1 MLVVFDFPKLC
12 RCNDK
17 LIYFYTALQVSPS
30 RQPNLC
36 HQFRDQN
43 GTRDFIS
50 SSPASRRGNG
60 GNTQRGWTEREA
72 RHLSPLVRHLWHS
85 PFTRARWGAMRTNY
99 EGRRLPLFPSSPALG
114 RTKPDG
120 RMDVNGA
127 VRTRER
133 RRERERT
140 DRGGQRTER
149 RLFREI
155 RSTESERESTVDRVG
170 KERASE
176 RAEKGWA
183 DRTAGRPPSRQGSE
197 TSERPSNLAS
207 SSGIF

>member
-1 MLVVFDFPKLC
+1 MLLSTSFFRQLNVLSNKQYSRRSCDSFTSKAVPLQ
-12 RCNDK
+12 RQMNP
-17 LIYFYTALQVSPS
+17 LPTALQVSPS

-43 GTRDFIS
+43 GTRNFIS
-50 SSPASRRGNG
+50 SSPTSRRTNG
-60 GNTQRGWTEREA
+60 GIRNADGLRG
-72 RHLSPLVRHLWHS
+72 RHVILVRWFVTFGIHHL
-85 PFTRARWGAMRTNY
+85 RALSVPTKKAGDS
-99 EGRRLPLFPSSPALG
+99 LSSPAALG

-127 VRTRER
+127 VRTQE
-133 RRERERT
+133 
-140 DRGGQRTER
+140 RGGQRTER

-176 RAEKGWA
+176 RASARRK
-183 DRTAGRPPSRQGSE
+183 AGP
-197 TSERPSNLAS
+197 TER
-207 SSGIF
+207 

>member
-1 MLVVFDFPKLC
+1 
-12 RCNDK
+12 
-17 LIYFYTALQVSPS
+17 
-30 RQPNLC
+30 
-36 HQFRDQN
+36 
-43 GTRDFIS
+43 
-50 SSPASRRGNG
+50 
-60 GNTQRGWTEREA
+60 
-72 RHLSPLVRHLWHS
+72 
-85 PFTRARWGAMRTNY
+85 MRTNY

-133 RRERERT
+133 ERA

-183 DRTAGRPPSRQGSE
+183 DRTASRPPSRQGSE